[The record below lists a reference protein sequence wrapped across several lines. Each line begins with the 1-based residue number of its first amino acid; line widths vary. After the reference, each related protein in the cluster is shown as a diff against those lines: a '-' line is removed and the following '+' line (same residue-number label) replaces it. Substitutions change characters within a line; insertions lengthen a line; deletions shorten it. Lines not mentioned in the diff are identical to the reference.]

1 MVIND
6 ILTAK
11 YFDNTILE
19 YLTFLG
25 ILCLGVIA
33 VKIIYWIIQ
42 KFVKVFTKKS
52 KTKLDDIIVDMV
64 EEPAIIYM
72 MAIVANVSWQ
82 FLEFPNFPKIDIY
95 FGHVIY
101 MVVTFTSAWLISR
114 LLNAIIDHYLKP
126 LTAKSKTDLD
136 DHLLPIVSKM
146 ISVISFAIALIM
158 VLQHFGQE
166 IGPMIA
172 GLGIGGLAFAL
183 AAKDLLSNLF
193 GSVTILFD
201 KPFSIGERIK
211 INDFDGSVQEINLR
225 TTRIQTLE
233 GRNVYVPNSMFTDS
247 IVENVSQEW
256 ARKVSMT
263 IGLVYDTNA
272 EGMKKAK
279 EIIKKSIMKQEDID
293 KEQVHI
299 AFTSFGDFSKN
310 ILVIYWITKPGFAN
324 IIKVQDEINMDI
336 MVGLEKASI
345 DMAFPTQTIEL
356 KK

>member
-1 MVIND
+1 MAIND
-6 ILTAK
+6 FLSAQ
-11 YFDNTILE
+11 YFGNTIVN
-19 YLTFLG
+19 YIIFLG
-25 ILCLGVIA
+25 AIGLGIIGI
-33 VKIIYWIIQ
+33 KIIYWLIQ
-42 KFVKVFTKKS
+42 KFVKVFTKRS
-52 KTKLDDIIVDMV
+52 KTQLDDIIIDMV
-64 EEPAIIYM
+64 EEPALVYM
-72 MAIVANVSWQ
+72 FTITVNIAWQ
-82 FLEFPNFPKIDIY
+82 ILTFTDYPKVDLY

-101 MVVTFTSAWLISR
+101 MILTFNSAWLISR
-114 LLNAIIDHYLKP
+114 LLNAIIDYYLKP
-126 LTAKSKTDLD
+126 LTKKSKTDLD

-146 ISVISFAIALIM
+146 ISVISFAVALIM

-193 GSVTILFD
+193 GSVTIIFD

-211 INDFDGSVQEINLR
+211 INDYDGSVKEINLR
-225 TTRIQTLE
+225 TTRLETLE

-256 ARKVSMT
+256 ARKVKMS

-272 EGMKKAK
+272 TGMKKAK
-279 EIIKKSIMKQEDID
+279 EIIKKSISKQNGVDP
-293 KEQVHI
+293 EQIHV
-299 AFTSFGDFSKN
+299 AFTEFGDFSKN
-310 ILVIYWITKPGFAN
+310 ILVIYWITEKGFAN
-324 IIKVQDEINMDI
+324 IIRIQDDINMDI
-336 MVGLEKASI
+336 MTGFEKAGI